1 MAWSTIMQ
9 PKEKSDWRGSRRM
22 KRRWRVLRN
31 LKVRIKPSQKRLN
44 DYAQNIL
51 TGLANC
57 ARKVRTN
64 REDYIQP
71 ILKSSP
77 ANYYIQNV
85 KL

>member
-1 MAWSTIMQ
+1 
-9 PKEKSDWRGSRRM
+9 M
-22 KRRWRVLRN
+22 KWRWRVLRN

-44 DYAQNIL
+44 DYVQNIL
-51 TGLANC
+51 TGLTNC

-71 ILKSSP
+71 ILKNSP
-77 ANYYIQNV
+77 ANYYMQNV